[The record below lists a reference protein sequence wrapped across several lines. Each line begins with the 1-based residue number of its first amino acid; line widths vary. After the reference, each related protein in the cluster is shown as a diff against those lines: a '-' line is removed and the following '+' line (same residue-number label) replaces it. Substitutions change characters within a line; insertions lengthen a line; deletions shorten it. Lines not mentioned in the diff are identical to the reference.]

1 MAGVELFSI
10 AASNPSIHTFREQQE
25 LEDIAIPYTW
35 ATSKTLHMTVPL
47 SKVNQDP
54 WGEKASISAQC
65 GDGHPLEIK
74 DQGGDVFTISLP
86 YISDVHLKV
95 GTAGLF
101 RHFEINKPFSIER
114 GDDDTN
120 GNPTFRLFGRGSIRY
135 VLKTINETG
144 GCEVRTEN
152 IRISQEPM
160 TIELLNRDQW
170 LSLDETSTLTLEI
183 SRPNEEEP
191 FHVETVV
198 VEPAPISEYSPS
210 IERQIGRFSGGRQIM
225 EIHLRDLHSSQ
236 RNSSAQFNWDG
247 ESATEVDIINGVL
260 TLPVP
265 LVKSGTQ
272 GFLVIPAQKARL
284 VIEPYSTRSR
294 DTCTLEQTRKSVVF
308 FLIKAEEPFLT
319 VDYTGEW
326 VGTLCVELAR
336 ENDRGAGS
344 DVLMSQ
350 SLPLLQYG
358 QTIDMSL
365 AWLLER
371 IPNVKSH
378 VLAASLDA
386 AFELNV
392 HVSCGQD
399 EEDRSEAISTQ
410 LFQPE
415 SIVQFDGVLRFD
427 EGREE
432 PESIEFTYD
441 QFYIEAEDE
450 FTLEMPGR
458 SFSGTAQGGVI
469 RFEIFHPSIEQM
481 SEKSVWKLINHGQEM
496 LSDSYLVWPVE
507 VHPPEKEATILVDP
521 AFSSISY
528 PDSLFTLQSLP
539 LPSKCKMKLHLQIG
553 SDKPVSIVRPFV
565 RGSSGESADVK
576 QSVSMVQLFGNNPE
590 RRNQTWLEKCK
601 ESGQG
606 KIGEYW
612 VEFPTRNQGAK
623 KKFPLYVEIDI
634 DAAYLAALRYLKR
647 QAAAFDVESVTQF
660 FDMDL
665 EHRDVVEDIIFTV
678 LGHVYHDTEGKQGRF
693 REAMIYFAGKPGF
706 HNHTRGFRVRM
717 DEPFS
722 FFFGLFGKE
731 VNTGSTEGL
740 KFMEDASKYFG
751 RSTNKSK
758 DDLERLWEVVEN
770 E

>member
-1 MAGVELFSI
+1 MAEVELFSI
-10 AASNPSIHTFREQQE
+10 AASNPTIHTFREQQALGE
-25 LEDIAIPYTW
+25 IEIRSTW
-35 ATSKTLHMTVPL
+35 LNSKSLQVMAPL

-54 WGEKASISAQC
+54 WGEKASLSAQC
-65 GDGHPLEIK
+65 SDGHPLEIE
-74 DQGGDVFTISLP
+74 DRGGDEFTISLTN
-86 YISDVHLKV
+86 ISDVHLKV

-101 RHFEINKPFSIER
+101 RHFEINKPFSIEQG
-114 GDDDTN
+114 GDDSR
-120 GNPTFRLFGRGSIRY
+120 GNATYCLHGRGSNRY
-135 VLKTINETG
+135 DLKTINQTG
-144 GCEVRTEN
+144 GYEVRTRN
-152 IRISQEPM
+152 IRLTPEPM
-160 TIELLNRDQW
+160 TIELLTRDQW
-170 LSLDETSTLTLEI
+170 LAIEETSTLTLEI
-183 SRPNEEEP
+183 SRPNEKEP

-210 IERQIGRFSGGRQIM
+210 IERQIGRFSGGRQSM
-225 EIHLRDLHSSQ
+225 EIHLRGLHSSQ

-247 ESATEVDIINGVL
+247 ESAAEVNVINGVL

-272 GFLVIPAQKARL
+272 GFLVIPAQNTRL
-284 VIEPYSTRSR
+284 VIKPYSTRSR
-294 DTCTLEQTRKSVVF
+294 DTCTLEQTRKSVTF
-308 FLIKAEEPFLT
+308 SSGQAQEPFLT
-319 VDYTGEW
+319 VDQTGDW
-326 VGTLCVELAR
+326 VGNLCVELAR
-336 ENDRGAGS
+336 RDNHQTAD
-344 DVLMSQ
+344 DVLMSE
-350 SLPLLQYG
+350 SIPLSSNG
-358 QTIDMSL
+358 QIIDLNL

-399 EEDRSEAISTQ
+399 EEDRSETISTQ

-432 PESIEFTYD
+432 PESIVFTYD

-450 FTLEMPGR
+450 FTLEIPGR
-458 SFSGTAQGGVI
+458 SFSGTAQRGVI

-481 SEKSVWKLINHGQEM
+481 SEKSVWKLFNHGQEM

-528 PDSLFTLQSLP
+528 PDSLFILQSLP

-553 SDKPVSIVRPFV
+553 SDKPGSIVRPFV

-576 QSVSMVQLFGNNPE
+576 QSVSMVQFFGNNPE
-590 RRNQTWLEKCK
+590 RRNQTWLKKCK
-601 ESGQG
+601 ESGPG

-612 VEFPTRNQGAK
+612 VELPTRNQGAK

-678 LGHVYHDTEGKQGRF
+678 LGHVYHDSLGKQRIF
-693 REAMIYFAGKPGF
+693 NQALDYFAGKPGF
-706 HNHTRGFRVRM
+706 HQHTQEFRLRM
-717 DEPFS
+717 NDPFS

-731 VNTGSTEGL
+731 VKTGSTEGL

>member
-1 MAGVELFSI
+1 M
-10 AASNPSIHTFREQQE
+10 
-25 LEDIAIPYTW
+25 
-35 ATSKTLHMTVPL
+35 
-47 SKVNQDP
+47 
-54 WGEKASISAQC
+54 
-65 GDGHPLEIK
+65 
-74 DQGGDVFTISLP
+74 
-86 YISDVHLKV
+86 
-95 GTAGLF
+95 
-101 RHFEINKPFSIER
+101 
-114 GDDDTN
+114 
-120 GNPTFRLFGRGSIRY
+120 
-135 VLKTINETG
+135 
-144 GCEVRTEN
+144 
-152 IRISQEPM
+152 
-160 TIELLNRDQW
+160 
-170 LSLDETSTLTLEI
+170 TLEI

-191 FHVETVV
+191 FHVETVI

-210 IERQIGRFSGGRQIM
+210 IERQTGKFSDGRQIM
-225 EIHLRDLHSSQ
+225 EIHLRELHSSQ

-247 ESATEVDIINGVL
+247 ESPAEVNITNGVF

-265 LVKSGTQ
+265 LVKSETQ
-272 GFLVIPAQKARL
+272 GFLVIPAQNTRL
-284 VIEPYSTRSR
+284 VIKPYSTRSR
-294 DTCTLEQTRKSVVF
+294 DICALEQTRETVIFSSDQSVN
-308 FLIKAEEPFLT
+308 PFLT

-326 VGTLCVELAR
+326 VGNLCVELAR

-358 QTIDMSL
+358 QTIEMNL

-371 IPNVKSH
+371 IPDIKLH
-378 VLAASLDA
+378 VLDASLDA
-386 AFELNV
+386 TFQLNV
-392 HVSCGQD
+392 HVFCGQN
-399 EEDRSEAISTQ
+399 EEDRSENISTQ
-410 LFQPE
+410 LFQPG

-432 PESIEFTYD
+432 PESIVFTYD

-481 SEKSVWKLINHGQEM
+481 SEKSVWKLFNHGQEM
-496 LSDSYLVWPVE
+496 LSGSYLVWPVE

-553 SDKPVSIVRPFV
+553 SDKPMSIVRPFV
-565 RGSSGESADVK
+565 RGSSGESADAK

-590 RRNQTWLEKCK
+590 RNQTWLEKCK

-612 VEFPTRNQGAK
+612 VELPTRNQGAK

-647 QAAAFDVESVTQF
+647 QAAAFDMKSVSQF
-660 FDMDL
+660 LKTDL
-665 EHRDVVEDIIFTV
+665 EHREVVEDIIFTI
-678 LGHVYHDTEGKQGRF
+678 LGHVYHDSLGKQRIF
-693 REAMIYFAGKPGF
+693 NQALDYFAGKPGF
-706 HNHTRGFRVRM
+706 HQHTQEFRLRM
-717 DEPFS
+717 KDPFS
-722 FFFGLFGKE
+722 FFFGLFGEE
-731 VNTGSTEGL
+731 VKTGSTEGL
-740 KFMEDASKYFG
+740 RFMEDVSKYFG

>member
-10 AASNPSIHTFREQQE
+10 TASNPTIRTVREQQD
-25 LEDIAIPYTW
+25 LADIRIDSTW
-35 ATSKTLHMTVPL
+35 VNSKTLHVMVPL

-54 WGEKASISAQC
+54 WGELPTLTAQC
-65 GDGHPLEIK
+65 GDDHQLAIE
-74 DQGGDVFTISLP
+74 DQGGDAFTISLP
-86 YISDVHLKV
+86 YISDVRLTV
-95 GTAGLF
+95 GTAGSF
-101 RHFEINKPFSIER
+101 RYCDINKPFSIEQ

-120 GNPTFRLFGRGSIRY
+120 GNPTFRLYGRGSNRY
-135 VLKTINETG
+135 DLTTINQTA
-144 GCEVRTEN
+144 GCEVRTRN

-160 TIELLNRDQW
+160 TIELLTRDQW
-170 LSLDETSTLTLEI
+170 LAIEETSTLTLEI
-183 SRPNEEEP
+183 SRPNEQEP
-191 FHVETVV
+191 FHVETVS

-210 IERQIGRFSGGRQIM
+210 IERQTGKFSDGRQIL

-247 ESATEVDIINGVL
+247 ESPAEVNITNGVF
-260 TLPVP
+260 TLAVP
-265 LVKSGTQ
+265 LVKSETQ
-272 GFLVIPAQKARL
+272 GFLVIPAQNTRL
-284 VIEPYSTRSR
+284 VIEPYSTRSE
-294 DTCTLEQTRKSVVF
+294 DTCTLEQTRKSVAF
-308 FLIKAEEPFLT
+308 SFDQAEEPFLT
-319 VDYTGEW
+319 VEQTGDW
-326 VGTLCVELAR
+326 VGNLCVELAR
-336 ENDRGAGS
+336 RDNQQTAD

-350 SLPLLQYG
+350 SMPLSSNG

-378 VLAASLDA
+378 VLAASFDA

-392 HVSCGQD
+392 HVFSGQN
-399 EEDRSEAISTQ
+399 EEDRSETISTQ
-410 LFQPE
+410 LLQPD

-432 PESIEFTYD
+432 PESIVFTYD
-441 QFYIEAEDE
+441 QFYIEAEGE
-450 FTLEMPGR
+450 FTLEIPSR
-458 SFSGTAQGGVI
+458 TFDGTARDGEI
-469 RFEIFHPSIEQM
+469 EFEIYHSSIEQM
-481 SEKSVWKLINHGQEM
+481 DENSVWKLINHGQEL
-496 LSDSYLVWPVE
+496 LSGPYLVWPIE
-507 VHPPEKEATILVDP
+507 VLPPEKEATILVDP

-528 PDSLFTLQSLP
+528 PDSLFILQSLP
-539 LPSKCKMKLHLQIG
+539 LPSKCDMKLHLQIG
-553 SDKPVSIVRPFV
+553 SDKPGSRVRPFV

-576 QSVSMVQLFGNNPE
+576 QSVSMVQFFGNNPE

-601 ESGQG
+601 ESGPG

-612 VEFPTRNQGAK
+612 VELPTRNQGENR
-623 KKFPLYVEIDI
+623 KFPLYVEIDI

-665 EHRDVVEDIIFTV
+665 EHRDVVADIISIV
-678 LGHVYHDTEGKQGRF
+678 LGHVYHDSPGKQRIF
-693 REAMIYFAGKPGF
+693 NQALDYFAGRPGF
-706 HNHTRGFRVRM
+706 HEHTQEFRQRM
-717 DEPFS
+717 DDPFS
-722 FFFGLFGKE
+722 FFFGLFGKR
-731 VNTGSTEGL
+731 VKTGDTEGL
-740 KFMEDASKYFG
+740 GFMKDASKYFG